1 MKVEIAE
8 AALDD
13 LEALYLDGALKFG
26 AARAERYQVELVDSF
41 QKLIDYP
48 RSRPEHPAIGCGVRL
63 LRFRAHIILYR
74 IAGARI
80 EILRIRHAHEDWK
93 DP

>member
-13 LEALYLDGALKFG
+13 LETLYLDGAMKFG
-26 AARAERYQVELVDSF
+26 VARAERYQVELVDSF

-48 RSRPEHPAIGCGVRL
+48 RAKSEQPAIGRGARM
-63 LRFRAHIILYR
+63 LRFRAHVIMYR

-93 DP
+93 DT

>member
-13 LEALYLDGALKFG
+13 LDTLYLDGAMKFG
-26 AARAERYQVELVDSF
+26 VARAERYQVELVDSF